1 MSKEKIRVVI
11 RNMDDVINFQVLRW
25 KAIYPDAAE
34 PEEWSDNEI
43 TPDEEY
49 DPTQEI
55 SAEDESVI
63 LEDDKRW
70 IGAPAGG
77 DMKRRGT
84 YERGYGKTH
93 NAAFVARAEA
103 DHKEHYEA
111 QLRASLT
118 ELQNEYGDEYE
129 IVFEGEYAKKLMDAG
144 THPDYAKEKK
154 KQRDSRTD

>member
-1 MSKEKIRVVI
+1 MSKTRVVI

-25 KAIYPDAAE
+25 KKLYPEAAE

-43 TPDEEY
+43 APDEEY

-70 IGAPAGG
+70 IGSVAGG
-77 DMKRRGT
+77 GMKRRGT
-84 YERGYGKTH
+84 YERGYGKSH
-93 NAAFVARAEA
+93 DAAFVANAERE
-103 DHKEHYEA
+103 HKEHYEE
-111 QLRASLT
+111 QLRVALE
-118 ELQNEYGDEYE
+118 ELQNQFGDEYD
-129 IVFEGEYAKKLMDAG
+129 IVYEGEYAKKLMDAG

-154 KQRDSRTD
+154 KQRDSRAD